1 MSKSSSYVQL
11 APYLLVEYIYGD
23 DSTSFLASQEKL
35 ARLKNAY
42 DNSQLTFLNTSPS
55 RNTTGNVLDFTAANL
70 GGVDWVIL
78 DKNVPV
84 PYITQ
89 DVKLTYDDLTSI
101 LGSLNVTYDTVRF
114 HLQSGFNLD
123 NMEGLLFQLYVKE
136 AQSGLVSY
144 LTSSAILKGT
154 DRYVFNPNPI
164 FVTDRIYDRY
174 VEIMVPSVKSTN
186 QAYFSNPGNPFSIAY
201 QYSTDNRGFMIDT
214 QIYVKSFEIASV
226 ALTNGVSFFKTNQTY
241 EVNIR
246 QEDIHSDVT
255 ATIQESTVGDYFEY
269 FASYQGDF
277 PTVLI
282 EDLNSQGGN
291 YVIVHQLNVIE
302 QVNTQF
308 LMTNT
313 LTQVQSGNFDEP
325 MLFRP
330 ILKYAGI
337 SPSFSIDY
345 TSRIYNTENGY
356 QIVKTSSITS
366 FNPTKYGRNTEKIA
380 LSNVTSPLKVFNK
393 VYGGVSINYSS
404 VLPTNNFNT
413 VYVPVFYDSKTLY
426 TGTTSV
432 LAPGQDPLDPHFN
445 SNSIYFAQ
453 GAARLYL
460 GDFDQYI
467 LFSMKQY
474 VSRTNSLNNIDL
486 SKLSLLIGFE
496 DSGGKMFTYAALPST
511 IENPLSNGE
520 IVFKIPSTVRSKMGL
535 DGSNVKNFYVLSDT
549 PGTGMTR
556 MYVGSVDYDINMTQE
571 DARVKALG
579 SQAITLQT
587 LLSSTTS
594 ASATATGS
602 SVSVNLSSPSSN
614 SSIVSQLSAMSS
626 GAISGA
632 ESANQVLTPV
642 IPGFTTDTNV
652 SNLTAIVPT
661 GN

>member
-642 IPGFTTDTNV
+642 IPGFTTDTNA